1 MSKVPPPVP
10 RYSIGGSV
18 FETPSLSP
26 GLYLI
31 ATPIGN
37 LRDVTIRAL
46 ETLASVDVIYCEDT
60 RITSRLLSRY
70 GIAKPLKP
78 YHDHNAAKVRPAIL
92 GALHKGARIAL
103 ASDAGTPLISDPGYK
118 LVIEAINQAIHVEM
132 LPGPSAAIVALALS
146 GFPLDRFFFAGF
158 LPTRS
163 PARSRVLDELKTVP
177 AALIFFEAAGR
188 LEDTLQDLSRLMP
201 DRRVAIAR
209 ELTKLHEEVL
219 RGTPNELIALLRQR
233 DNLVGEITL
242 VLEPPPAKTPSDVQD
257 QDIEAALLEA
267 LQKNSSAKAAS
278 LVAKRF
284 GVPRKKAYDMVLVLK
299 ARGNQNEQDA

>member
-1 MSKVPPPVP
+1 MSKVPPAVC

-18 FETPSLSP
+18 FEAPPLSP

-46 ETLASVDVIYCEDT
+46 ETLASVDVVYCEDT
-60 RITSRLLSRY
+60 RITSRLLNRY

-92 GALHKGARIAL
+92 EALGDGARIAL
-103 ASDAGTPLISDPGYK
+103 TSDAGTPLISDPGYK
-118 LVIEAINQAIHVEM
+118 LVIEAINQAAHVEM

-146 GFPLDRFFFAGF
+146 GLPLDRFLFAGF
-158 LPTRS
+158 LPSRS
-163 PARSRVLDELKTVP
+163 SARARMLEELKTVP

-188 LEDTLQDLSRLMP
+188 LKGTLADLAKLLP
-201 DRRVAIAR
+201 GRRVAIAR

-219 RGTPNELIALLRQR
+219 RGTPDELIVLLRDR
-233 DNLVGEITL
+233 DSRMGEITL
-242 VLEPPPAKTPSDVQD
+242 VLEPPLATTTPDIQD
-257 QDIEAALLEA
+257 AEAALLEA
-267 LQKNSSAKAAS
+267 LQDNSPAKAAS
-278 LVAKRF
+278 LVARKF
-284 GVPRKKAYDMVLVLK
+284 GVPRKKAYDMALILK
-299 ARGNQNEQDA
+299 ARGKLNEQDA